1 MNNIEGLHVSTRL
14 ICNLNYNLIA
24 VKNSKSKE
32 KKKERNFQWNL
43 DEECGKAR
51 RSFFK
56 SEVTRKFL
64 KTFLVKCFARGRI
77 EAIKNNFSP

>member
-32 KKKERNFQWNL
+32 KKKEISNGIWTKNAERH
-43 DEECGKAR
+43 DAV
-51 RSFFK
+51 S
-56 SEVTRKFL
+56 L
-64 KTFLVKCFARGRI
+64 KVR
-77 EAIKNNFSP
+77 